1 MTTSAESI
9 SDPSQGSPP
18 GSALHA
24 FAAGLKAGITST
36 FIFVTVGTFI
46 GIGALAH
53 DFGFSLAWAVIGSV
67 LLWAAPAQ
75 VILMT
80 MMAGGAPLV
89 EIALATALSG
99 VRLLPM
105 VISTVPMLRGPRTRG
120 PHLVLAAHF
129 IAVAMWVEAWR
140 LLPGV
145 PREQRVVYLNGM
157 GTSFCTVAAVSTVAG
172 FFLAALLP
180 AVLTAALLMLTP
192 LAFLMSVTANA
203 RALADRLALLLGL
216 VLGPALAIYQVQFD
230 LLWSGVIGGTLAYA
244 AHRFWSARS

>member
-1 MTTSAESI
+1 MNASPESL
-9 SDPSQGSPP
+9 SDSPSGSTPD
-18 GSALHA
+18 STLHA
-24 FAAGLKAGITST
+24 FAAGLKAGITSA
-36 FIFVTVGTFI
+36 FIFVTIGTFI

-53 DFGFSLAWAVIGSV
+53 DFGFSLAWAVIGTV
-67 LLWAAPAQ
+67 LIWAAPAQ

-89 EIALATALSG
+89 EIAFATALSG

-120 PHLVLAAHF
+120 YHLIFTAHF

-145 PREQRVVYLNGM
+145 PRENRVVYLNGM

-180 AVLTAALLMLTP
+180 TVLTAALLMLTP

-203 RALADRLALLLGL
+203 RALADRLALPLGL
-216 VLGPALAIYQVQFD
+216 VLGPVLAAYQVQFD
-230 LLWSGVIGGTLAYA
+230 LLWSGVIGGTLAYG
-244 AHRFWSARS
+244 AHRFRSARS

>member
-1 MTTSAESI
+1 MNASPESI
-9 SDPSQGSPP
+9 SDLPQGSAP
-18 GSALHA
+18 GSTLHA
-24 FAAGLKAGITST
+24 FAAGLKAGITSAY
-36 FIFVTVGTFI
+36 ILVTVGTFI

-53 DFGFSLAWAVIGSV
+53 DFGFSLTWAVIGSV

-89 EIALATALSG
+89 EIAFATALSG

-120 PHLVLAAHF
+120 YHLLLTAHF

-145 PREQRVVYLNGM
+145 PREHRVVYLNGM

-172 FFLAALLP
+172 FFLAALL
-180 AVLTAALLMLTP
+180 MLTP

-203 RALADRLALLLGL
+203 RALADRLALPLGL
-216 VLGPALAIYQVQFD
+216 VLGPVLAAYQVQFD
-230 LLWSGVIGGTLAYA
+230 LLWSGVIGGTLAYG
-244 AHRFWSARS
+244 AHRFRSARS